1 MLLIP
6 RTCNIY
12 ESNMSSKKNDT
23 RKDRQLRQA
32 CEYLYSIKMFS
43 LDLKIHCLKLFWVP
57 YGYIY

>member
-12 ESNMSSKKNDT
+12 ESNMSSKKNDK

-43 LDLKIHCLKLFWVP
+43 LDLKIHCLKLF
-57 YGYIY
+57 

>member
-43 LDLKIHCLKLFWVP
+43 LDLKIHCLKLF
-57 YGYIY
+57 